1 MRPFWRSFWASMLA
15 YIVLSLIV
23 IIILNFIIFS
33 VGSVFKNNDELSIK
47 ENTLLEMTLDFKISE
62 REGIET
68 TNDLM
73 NPISKSYSI
82 HKIKSAIEK
91 AKYDNKIKGIVLKIN
106 NVNMGLSSIDDL
118 RNSLNGFKE
127 NGKFI
132 VAYAENYS
140 MGTFYL
146 SSVANQVYL
155 YPQGMIDFRGLGSEL
170 MFFKN
175 ALDRLDIDVQVL
187 RGEGNVFKGAVEPFI
202 LDKMSNENKLQIKK
216 LLSDIWKNMTHNIR
230 DSRNLSLEKLNEI
243 ADSLYSYNSI
253 GCLNQKLVDGL
264 IYEDQ
269 LDSVIKK
276 LLDNEMNNEINS
288 MSFKKY
294 LNKKN
299 NSFQSKKGNIAII
312 YATGEITSGK
322 SNDGSMGSETIVKA
336 VNKVKSDSSIKALVL
351 RVNSPGGSALA
362 SDVIWRSIE
371 MTKRIKPV
379 IVSMGDV
386 AASGGYYISCGADR
400 IFAEKNTVTGSI
412 GVFGLIPNLGKMLNS
427 KIGITFDRVE
437 TNNHSALTMFNELD
451 KKELSTFQK
460 GVNEIYDTFISKV
473 AYGRDGLKKTDV
485 HEIAKG
491 RVWSGKEALDLELV
505 DEIGNLSEAI
515 DFAAKKTNI
524 SQEDIKVIEYPKK
537 ENDKLLEI
545 LADFDF
551 KTSSKN
557 EISVFLKNFN
567 KQINSNL
574 LNTTNKDKFQMILP
588 FEIKI
593 Q

>member
-1 MRPFWRSFWASMLA
+1 MRPFWRSFWASILA
-15 YIVLSLIV
+15 YVVLSLIA

-33 VGSVFKNNDELSIK
+33 LGSVFKNNNEISI
-47 ENTLLEMTLDFKISE
+47 EDNTFLEMNLDFKISE
-62 REGIET
+62 RDGVET

-73 NPISKSYSI
+73 NPISKSFSI
-82 HKIKSAIEK
+82 HKVKSAIET
-91 AKYDNKIKGIVLKIN
+91 AKNDDKIKGIVLKIKN
-106 NVNMGLSSIDDL
+106 ISMGLSSVNDL
-118 RNSLNGFKE
+118 RNKLNEFKE
-127 NGKFI
+127 DGKFI
-132 VAYAENYS
+132 IAYAENYS

-146 SSVANQVYL
+146 SSVADQVYL

-175 ALDRLDIDVQVL
+175 ALERLEIDVQVL

-216 LLSDIWKNMTHNIR
+216 LLSDVWKNMTHNIR

-253 GCLNQKLVDGL
+253 GCLKQELVDDL

-269 LDSVIKK
+269 LDSIIKK
-276 LLDNEMNNEINS
+276 ILNVETNSELNS

-294 LNKKN
+294 LSKKDN
-299 NSFQSKKGNIAII
+299 VFNSKKGNIAIV

-322 SNDGSMGSETIVKA
+322 STNTSMGSETIVKSITE
-336 VNKVKSDSSIKALVL
+336 VRNDSSIKALVL

-371 MTKRIKPV
+371 LTKKIKPV

-400 IFAEKNTVTGSI
+400 IFAEENTITGSI
-412 GVFGLIPNLGKMLNS
+412 GVFGIIPNLGKMLNS

-437 TNNHSALTMFNELD
+437 TNKHSAVTMFNKLD

-473 AYGRDGLKKTDV
+473 AFGRDGLKKTDV

-505 DEIGNLSEAI
+505 DEIGYLSNAV
-515 DFAAKKTNI
+515 DFAAKKANI
-524 SQEDIKVIEYPKK
+524 NQNNIKVVEFPKK
-537 ENDKLLEI
+537 ETDKFLDV
-545 LADFDF
+545 LADLNFN
-551 KTSSKN
+551 TASKN
-557 EISVFLKNFN
+557 EVSDFLKTFN
-567 KQINSNL
+567 KQIKNSL
-574 LNTTNKDKFQMILP
+574 LNTKNKDKFQMILP

>member
-336 VNKVKSDSSIKALVL
+336 VNKVKSDSSIKALIL

-505 DEIGNLSEAI
+505 DEIGNLSDAI

>member
-15 YIVLSLIV
+15 YLVLSLIV

-33 VGSVFKNNDELSIK
+33 IGSVFQKNDEIRVQ
-47 ENTLLEMTLDFKISE
+47 ENTLIEMKLDFQISE

-82 HKIKSAIEK
+82 HKIKTAIEL
-91 AKYDNKIKGIVLKIN
+91 AKYDTKIKGIILKISN
-106 NVNMGLSSIDDL
+106 LNMGLSSIDDL
-118 RNSLNGFKE
+118 RNTLNDFKE

-146 SSVANQVYL
+146 SSVADKVYL

-175 ALDRLDIDVQVL
+175 ALDRLEIDVQVL
-187 RGEGNVFKGAVEPFI
+187 RGEGNIFKGAVEPFI

-230 DSRNLSLEKLNEI
+230 DSRSLSLEKLNEI
-243 ADSLYSYNSI
+243 ADSLYSYNSE
-253 GCLNQKLVDGL
+253 GCLNQELVDGL

-269 LDSVIKK
+269 LDSVIKN
-276 LLDNEMNNEINS
+276 LIDIESDINTMN
-288 MSFKKY
+288 FKKY
-294 LNKKN
+294 LNDKKN
-299 NSFQSKKGNIAII
+299 VFKPKKGNIAVV

-322 SNDGSMGSETIVKA
+322 STEGSMGSETIVKA
-336 VNKVKSDSSIKALVL
+336 INKVKNDSSIKALIL

-371 MTKRIKPV
+371 LTKKIKPV

-386 AASGGYYISCGADR
+386 AASGGYYISCGADK
-400 IFAEKNTVTGSI
+400 IFAEKNTITGSI
-412 GVFGLIPNLGKMLNS
+412 GVFGLIPNLGKMLNT

-437 TNNHSALTMFNELD
+437 TNRHSALTMFNGLD

-473 AYGRDGLKKTDV
+473 ASGRDGLKKIDV

-491 RVWSGKEALDLELV
+491 RVWSGKEALDLELI
-505 DEIGNLSEAI
+505 DEIGNLSDAI
-515 DFAAKKTNI
+515 DFAAKKTSI
-524 SQEDIKVIEYPKK
+524 SQQDIKIIEYPKK

-545 LADFDF
+545 LADLDF

-557 EISVFLKNFN
+557 EISDFLKTFN
-567 KQINSNL
+567 KKINSNL
-574 LNTTNKDKFQMILP
+574 FAPVNQDKFQMIFP